1 MKNLFTVCL
10 IFVIFVVGVENTMLM
25 FQIEKGKDVKMDFGE
40 GMFLI
45 KRITKASPKPQY
57 YFSHPKQ
64 DGTWTTDGKDKIP
77 SSAHLHWNGTMI
89 FKKTEENDAGSYSL
103 PLEPPQLPMPQ
114 SLIRLDLFWKTPEIR
129 DGK

>member
-1 MKNLFTVCL
+1 MCL

-64 DGTWTTDGKDKIP
+64 DGTWTTDGV
-77 SSAHLHWNGTMI
+77 SFFF
-89 FKKTEENDAGSYSL
+89 FKVFQGFLN
-103 PLEPPQLPMPQ
+103 
-114 SLIRLDLFWKTPEIR
+114 FHF
-129 DGK
+129 